1 MRVALFALI
10 LLQPALAEDKTIPLY
25 QTLGNFGRKITTS
38 DPMAQR
44 YFDQGLRLAY
54 AFGREAAARSFR
66 EAYGWDQDC
75 AMCYWGEAWAMG
87 PYQNE
92 KMSEENAQEAYP
104 AIQKAL
110 SLSEPLNDVEKA
122 LIEAMLV
129 RYRKEPDP
137 ENRRELDEAYVRAM
151 EDVVRR
157 FPWDL
162 DAGTLYAESLIVLHP
177 WDLRTAE
184 GEDRPETVLA
194 IDALES
200 VLGRNLKHPGAC
212 HLYIHAV
219 ESSSTPARAEACAD
233 LLADVMPGASH
244 IQHMPSHIYMRVGR
258 YGDAVRANQRAVI
271 ADQMAARGRAVA
283 IYSDHNL
290 QMLAFAATWDGQSS
304 IAMQAASDHVRQGSD
319 PVYLTQVLTRFG
331 RWEELLALEPP
342 EGTFPLAIWHFGR
355 ALAHLRS
362 DDLEAARESL
372 KVVASSREDVDP
384 ESEYRRNKAQDLLTI
399 AESILNGEILRVEG
413 HHNDAMRAF
422 RKGLAS
428 EDGLSYSEPEPW
440 LLPIRHFMG
449 AALFEAGRNWEAE
462 KLYREDL
469 ETHPQNGWAL
479 LGLDQSL
486 RAQGKE
492 FEADAAGR
500 EFERAWARADVW
512 LPGSR
517 F

>member
-1 MRVALFALI
+1 MLITLCSVLFVRATLAAWYPPHLMRVALFALI

-244 IQHMPSHIYMRVGR
+244 IQHMPSHIYMRVG
-258 YGDAVRANQRAVI
+258 
-271 ADQMAARGRAVA
+271 
-283 IYSDHNL
+283 
-290 QMLAFAATWDGQSS
+290 
-304 IAMQAASDHVRQGSD
+304 
-319 PVYLTQVLTRFG
+319 
-331 RWEELLALEPP
+331 
-342 EGTFPLAIWHFGR
+342 
-355 ALAHLRS
+355 
-362 DDLEAARESL
+362 
-372 KVVASSREDVDP
+372 
-384 ESEYRRNKAQDLLTI
+384 
-399 AESILNGEILRVEG
+399 
-413 HHNDAMRAF
+413 
-422 RKGLAS
+422 
-428 EDGLSYSEPEPW
+428 
-440 LLPIRHFMG
+440 
-449 AALFEAGRNWEAE
+449 
-462 KLYREDL
+462 
-469 ETHPQNGWAL
+469 
-479 LGLDQSL
+479 
-486 RAQGKE
+486 
-492 FEADAAGR
+492 
-500 EFERAWARADVW
+500 
-512 LPGSR
+512 
-517 F
+517 